1 MWEINLNFRYTLT
14 KFTYLWDT
22 KPVFEGLTD
31 FPTVLFHQKLRYNTH
46 VYPQCHL
53 HSFVCRGL
61 DHLRLAEVHKHHQPP
76 QKKVELSTP
85 QPRTLSHCRTI
96 KAVSWMFVVTS
107 LLLTIHITTVSQM
120 PCCLWLNI
128 CWWRQTSNTP
138 WISRKFATP
147 TPDLQVLVSFYWPD
161 VAEQFSKISPA
172 ILIKRYAFSCIV
184 PCLWCSIW
192 TLFLNSFL

>member
-1 MWEINLNFRYTLT
+1 
-14 KFTYLWDT
+14 
-22 KPVFEGLTD
+22 
-31 FPTVLFHQKLRYNTH
+31 
-46 VYPQCHL
+46 
-53 HSFVCRGL
+53 
-61 DHLRLAEVHKHHQPP
+61 
-76 QKKVELSTP
+76 
-85 QPRTLSHCRTI
+85 
-96 KAVSWMFVVTS
+96 MFVVTS

-192 TLFLNSFL
+192 TLFWIVLFKSCYLLFSMFWVSMFKHTFMLYVLLFKYQKKTLNINLTDVR